1 MCSYCALCCCQSI
14 GETKPENIQ
23 NMELIL
29 AELVA
34 SLIVFNN
41 QDCERWI
48 KDSEKTVGNYFAI

>member
-1 MCSYCALCCCQSI
+1 
-14 GETKPENIQ
+14 
-23 NMELIL
+23 MELIL

-34 SLIVFNN
+34 SLVVFNN